1 MSKFRMVMLTVL
13 LTFMLAL
20 AAGCAEKEARL
31 ENELEDEV
39 RDVVLEGEAWW
50 NDGSIEGYM
59 GSYWNSPE
67 LRFASGGKVTFG
79 WQETLDGYLK
89 RYPDR
94 TAMGRLVFS
103 DLDIT
108 ILSHE
113 SALVFGAW
121 KLEREN
127 DQPQGL
133 FTLLLRRFDEGWRI
147 VHDHTSSAESV
158 KS

>member
-1 MSKFRMVMLTVL
+1 MSKIRMILIPVL
-13 LTFMLAL
+13 LIMV
-20 AAGCAEKEARL
+20 AGCAEKEALL
-31 ENELEDEV
+31 ENELKIEI

-50 NDGSIEGYM
+50 NKGNIEGYM
-59 GSYWNSPE
+59 GTYWKSPD

-79 WQETLDGYLK
+79 WQKTLDGYLK

-94 TAMGRLVFS
+94 AAMGRLVFS

-121 KLEREN
+121 KLEREH
-127 DQPQGL
+127 DQPHGL
-133 FTLLLRRFDEGWRI
+133 FTLLLRKFDEGWRI
-147 VHDHTSSAESV
+147 VHDHTSSADAMEN
-158 KS
+158 

>member
-1 MSKFRMVMLTVL
+1 MRKIWIAMLPVL
-13 LTFMLAL
+13 LVL
-20 AAGCAEKEARL
+20 AAGCADREARF
-31 ENELEDEV
+31 ETELEVEV
-39 RDVVLEGEAWW
+39 RDVILQAEAWW
-50 NDGSIEGYM
+50 NEGSIEGYM
-59 GSYWNSPE
+59 DSYWNSPD

-79 WQETLDGYLK
+79 WQETLDGYMK

-121 KLEREN
+121 KLERDN
-127 DQPQGL
+127 DQPSGL
-133 FTLLLRRFDEGWRI
+133 FTLLLRRFDDGWRI
-147 VHDHTSSAESV
+147 VHDHTSSAD
-158 KS
+158 

>member
-1 MSKFRMVMLTVL
+1 MKIIWLIPVL
-13 LTFMLAL
+13 LIMV
-20 AAGCAEKEARL
+20 AGCAEKEARL
-31 ENELEDEV
+31 DNELKDEI
-39 RDVVLEGEAWW
+39 RKVVLEGEAWW
-50 NDGSIEGYM
+50 NEGNIKGYM
-59 GSYWNSPE
+59 GTYWKSPD

-79 WQETLDGYLK
+79 WQKTLDGYLK

-94 TAMGRLVFS
+94 AAMGRLVFS

-121 KLEREN
+121 KLEREH
-127 DQPQGL
+127 DQPHGM

-147 VHDHTSSAESV
+147 VHDHTSSAAMV
-158 KS
+158 KD

>member
-1 MSKFRMVMLTVL
+1 MNRKTLVS
-13 LTFMLAL
+13 LAL
-20 AAGCAEKEARL
+20 VLILAVAAGCAEKEALL
-31 ENELEDEV
+31 ENEMEIEI

-50 NDGSIEGYM
+50 NKGSIEGYM
-59 GSYWNSPE
+59 GTYWKSQD

-79 WQETLDGYLK
+79 WQKTLEGYLK
-89 RYPDR
+89 SYPDR
-94 TAMGRLVFS
+94 AAMGRLVFT

-121 KLEREN
+121 KLEREH
-127 DQPQGL
+127 DQPHGL

-147 VHDHTSSAESV
+147 VADHSSSAELE
-158 KS
+158 KN

>member
-1 MSKFRMVMLTVL
+1 MKKTRFVMLLVL
-13 LTFMLAL
+13 LVLAV
-20 AAGCAEKEARL
+20 GCADREARI

-39 RDVVLEGEAWW
+39 RDVMLKAEAWW
-50 NDGSIEGYM
+50 NEGSIDGYM
-59 GSYWNSPE
+59 ESYWNSPD

-79 WQETLDGYLK
+79 WQETRDGYLK
-89 RYPDR
+89 RYQDR
-94 TAMGRLVFS
+94 AAMGRLIFS

-121 KLEREN
+121 RLEREH

-133 FTLLLRRFDEGWRI
+133 FTLLLRRFDDGWRI
-147 VHDHTSSAESV
+147 VHDHTSSAD
-158 KS
+158 

>member
-1 MSKFRMVMLTVL
+1 MRRIWVVMIPL
-13 LTFMLAL
+13 LLVL

-31 ENELEDEV
+31 ENALVDEV
-39 RDVVLEGEAWW
+39 RDVVLEAEAWW

-59 GSYWNSPE
+59 GSYWNSPD

-79 WQETLDGYLK
+79 WQETLDGYLE

-94 TAMGRLVFS
+94 ATMGRLVFS

-108 ILSHE
+108 VLSHE

-127 DQPQGL
+127 DKPQGL
-133 FTLLLRRFDEGWRI
+133 FTLLLRRFNEGWRI
-147 VHDHTSSAESV
+147 VHDHTSSAELV
-158 KS
+158 QN